1 MTKNITNN
9 ITAKGLDIAIITGQN
24 NDDFVSLT
32 DIARYQNPEA
42 PGEVVKNWMRKGDT
56 VDFLGLWEQL
66 HNPNFKQVAFD
77 LFKTGYRKNAFVLSP
92 QKWIRETNAIGMT
105 SASGRYGGG
114 TLAHYDI
121 AMEFTSWIS
130 PEFKLYVIQEF
141 QRLKS
146 NEAYQNSVEWNV
158 RRELAKTNYIIHTDA
173 VKNHLIPP
181 ELTKEDRNNV
191 YASEGDLLN
200 KALFGEIHS
209 NWKRKNPKLK
219 GNQRDNASIEQNIVM
234 SGLENMNALLIEQG
248 YSQSDR
254 LDILRSRAI
263 TSLNAIISLAS
274 TNKVKGISDSQ
285 GDL

>member
-32 DIARYQNPEA
+32 DLAKFKAGSEARHVVVNWLSTYDTINFL
-42 PGEVVKNWMRKGDT
+42 EV
-56 VDFLGLWEQL
+56 WERL
-66 HNPNFKQVAFD
+66 NNPNFNRVGFHTVRNESGR
-77 LFKTGYRKNAFVLSP
+77 LFVTPS
-92 QKWIRETNAIGMT
+92 KWIKETNAIGLRS
-105 SASGRYGGG
+105 SAGRYNSG
-114 TLAHYDI
+114 TFAHYDI
-121 AMEFTSWIS
+121 AMEFASWLS
-130 PEFKLYVIQEF
+130 PEFKLYVIKEF

-263 TSLNAIISLAS
+263 TSLNAIISLPS

-285 GDL
+285 SEL